1 VTENAKTGKASG
13 GQRIHRRYAPLHPRG
28 VDDGGV
34 WMLWADLS
42 LQLME
47 NLPNIIP
54 LQLKWLGASD
64 RLIGF
69 VKDSLQAILTLC
81 YVPVIGMQSDRHRG
95 PLGRRRP
102 FLLWCSIPVCLF
114 LVCLGFAERSR
125 APCKPF

>member
-1 VTENAKTGKASG
+1 MAENVKTRKSLWSSNEFTVGTL
-13 GQRIHRRYAPLHPRG
+13 RYTRG
-28 VDDGGV
+28 ALITVV
-34 WMLWADLS
+34 FWMLWADLS
-42 LQLME
+42 LQIME

-81 YVPVIGMQSDRHRG
+81 YVPIIGMQSDRHRG

-114 LVCLGFAERSR
+114 LVCLGFVGPLTR
-125 APCKPF
+125 AGC